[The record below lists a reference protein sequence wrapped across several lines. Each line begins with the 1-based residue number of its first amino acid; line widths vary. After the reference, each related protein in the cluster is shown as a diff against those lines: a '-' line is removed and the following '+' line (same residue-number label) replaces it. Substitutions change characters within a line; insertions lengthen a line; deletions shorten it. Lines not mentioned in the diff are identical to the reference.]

1 MAERKL
7 AAALF
12 GAGSAI
18 LLSAIRAMVP
28 PAVLLLSA
36 CGEKGPP
43 LPDAGE
49 RSGARAPVAAPEI
62 PGKSQAFEKME
73 LPPGHFVRAL
83 PTGEAYDRTT
93 APVYRSLCLNC
104 HATTQTSFAVDAWV
118 RSLHARAG
126 VLCGACHGAHE
137 EGFVARPGPD
147 RCLAC
152 HAAQVEAALSSA
164 HGPER
169 APGMGCNPCHEIHST
184 DRTLAG
190 AVSTCTICHLDSDHV
205 QGYASS
211 RMGAIFTREG
221 RDETGDLR
229 APDCVYCHMPGDS
242 IMSATGEFRNDRVTL
257 HDPGITVRKAARD
270 SSRLSEEAIAFL
282 MPLCLKCHS
291 EKNARYRLENSDP
304 LLRHWTPVG
313 MTQEVLRR
321 PGPRRSASRGGR
333 GAP

>member
-12 GAGSAI
+12 EAGSAI
-18 LLSAIRAMVP
+18 LLGVGRAMVP
-28 PAVLLLSA
+28 AAMLVLASCA
-36 CGEKGPP
+36 DKGPP
-43 LPDAGE
+43 LPDAGD

-62 PGKSQAFEKME
+62 PGKSQAFEDME

-104 HATTQTSFAVDAWV
+104 HAASQTSFAVAAWGK
-118 RSLHARAG
+118 SLHARAG
-126 VLCGACHGAHE
+126 ILCGACHGAHE
-137 EGFVARPGPD
+137 QNFVARPGPD

-152 HAAQVEAALSSA
+152 HAAQVEASLASA

-169 APGMGCNPCHEIHST
+169 APGMGCSPCHEIHST

-190 AVSTCTICHLDSDHV
+190 QVSTCTICHLDSDHV

-211 RMGAIFTREG
+211 LMGAIFTREG
-221 RDETGDLR
+221 RDEIGDLR
-229 APDCVYCHMPGDS
+229 APDCVYCHMPVDS
-242 IMSATGEFRNDRVTL
+242 IVAVTGEFRNDRVTM
-257 HDPGITVRKAARD
+257 HDPGITVRKAERD
-270 SSRLSEEAIAFL
+270 STRLSEAAIEFL

-291 EKNARYRLENSDP
+291 KQNARYRLENSDP

-313 MTQEVLRR
+313 MTQEVLRK
-321 PGPRRSASRGGR
+321 PSPRRSGPQGRRGV
-333 GAP
+333 P